1 MAIITPTT
9 RKRSSIYSDF
19 YKDFTQNVVNA
30 DIARRTDEEAVK
42 EAIRNLVLT
51 DKLERPFQ
59 PDLGCNI
66 RKMLFENIMPE
77 TLELIKTMIQETL
90 DAYEPRANI
99 LAVDVVSNIDDN
111 KVRVRI
117 VFNVINIIEPITL
130 EFSLTKVR

>member
-1 MAIITPTT
+1 MAITTPTT
-9 RKRSSIYSDF
+9 RKRASIYSDF
-19 YKDFTQNVVNA
+19 YKDFTQNVVNE

-51 DKLERPFQ
+51 DKFERPFQ

-77 TLELIKTMIQETL
+77 TLELTKQIIQDTL
-90 DAYEPRANI
+90 NAYEPRANI
-99 LAVDVVSNIDDN
+99 LSVDATSAIDDN
-111 KVRVRI
+111 TINIRI

-130 EFSLTKVR
+130 EFTLTKVR